1 MISEQLPLV
10 GLYMVLLLI
19 MNIVFLFDLSVSKL
33 LNELQ
38 GLVELIL
45 IDHPSCLRES
55 KRVFTQDV

>member
-10 GLYMVLLLI
+10 GLYIVLLLI

-38 GLVELIL
+38 GLVELVL

-55 KRVFTQDV
+55 KRIFSQDV